1 MRRAGFRAEGR
12 GFGSGGL
19 PLSMAPEYYRGP
31 VKAPVAQLDRVL
43 PSEEV
48 KQRFEAGGFS

>member
-1 MRRAGFRAEGR
+1 VRRAGFRAEGR